1 MWFSEL
7 LKNEYFV
14 GCAMAVI
21 IFALTQVLKL
31 PIKHFTKK
39 IKNERGRKMVN
50 ATILLI
56 PFVVGVLCEFLYAT
70 YYLHI
75 AFSLIRGLSYGTAG
89 ISLYGII
96 ERFLGVKTKNPYE
109 SEEGKA
115 VTEFVEQVAEDGKI
129 DENDKH
135 AVKDF
140 WNIVK

>member
-39 IKNERGRKMVN
+39 IKKERGRKMVN

-56 PFVVGVLCEFLYAT
+56 PFIVGLLCEFLYAT
-70 YYLHI
+70 QYLQI

-96 ERFLGVKTKNPYE
+96 ERFLGVKTNNPYE
-109 SEEGKA
+109 SEEGEA
-115 VTEFVEQVAEDGKI
+115 VTEFVEHVAEDGKI
-129 DENDKH
+129 DKNDKH

-140 WNIVK
+140 WDKVK

>member
-1 MWFSEL
+1 MGFSEL

-70 YYLHI
+70 QYLHVT
-75 AFSLIRGLSYGTAG
+75 FSLIRGLSYGTAG